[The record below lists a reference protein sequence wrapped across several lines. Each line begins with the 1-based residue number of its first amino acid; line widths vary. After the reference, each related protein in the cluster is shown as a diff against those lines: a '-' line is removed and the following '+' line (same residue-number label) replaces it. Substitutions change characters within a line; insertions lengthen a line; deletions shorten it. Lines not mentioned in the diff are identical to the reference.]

1 LRSNSVAGS
10 PTASKNAARANSARQ
25 VAGCRVDQRVPRDEA
40 GQGAVRTLRAAY
52 PGWGPVP
59 SPVCHP
65 CTGLAI
71 AAGAAGTKEMTWQ
84 YRRNRCI
91 PATGR
96 RPGRAAGSRGWP
108 GPAALAGVGWAAW
121 PGQSAAPSLH
131 LVAGTVQADLL
142 TPDQVSKLAG
152 VSVVSGP
159 GSNEPPAVISASPA
173 KCAAAAGPATR
184 AVYGHSWT
192 AFLSATDE
200 AADGSGDY
208 TASQAVGVFPDG
220 AKATAAF
227 QVLASGLAQC
237 PSSQVAGWAGR
248 AVKWAYAAY
257 PATAVAVAWTAT
269 QNGGDG
275 WACYHQAQVSGTA
288 LVQAAVCEGGDGG
301 SVASAIAGRV
311 S

>member
-1 LRSNSVAGS
+1 MA
-10 PTASKNAARANSARQ
+10 
-25 VAGCRVDQRVPRDEA
+25 VPKEPVHP
-40 GQGAVRTLRAAY
+40 GYGA
-52 PGWGPVP
+52 P
-59 SPVCHP
+59 
-65 CTGLAI
+65 
-71 AAGAAGTKEMTWQ
+71 AGA
-84 YRRNRCI
+84 
-91 PATGR
+91 GR
-96 RPGRAAGSRGWP
+96 RFPRLARPGGARGLLTAGRRRWLIAGA
-108 GPAALAGVGWAAW
+108 GACLVLAGVGWAAW